1 MKRQRKIAIAL
12 SSVFVLLMGLISLV
26 GFNLAQASDDIP
38 ATVQICL
45 PPSTQNAKVWGVVD
59 TETGSYHL
67 IGTTWTEG
75 DEDIYQE
82 VLIYRAPEDTCRSL
96 LPENDPVLSH
106 YISLQ
111 LARELAL
118 QRYTR
123 VLQEQGGREAYQQQ
137 LADYLT
143 SAPEGTRSEF
153 PPEHIW
159 ALEQL
164 GIELPTDSYEVL
176 P

>member
-1 MKRQRKIAIAL
+1 MRRNRTL
-12 SSVFVLLMGLISLV
+12 VLPFLGILILLISLIASV
-26 GFNLAQASDDIP
+26 SLNLARASDDIP
-38 ATVQICL
+38 ATVQTCL

-75 DEDIYQE
+75 DEDVYQE
-82 VLIYRAPEDTCRSL
+82 VLIYLAPEETCRSL
-96 LPENDPVLSH
+96 LPENDPVISH
-106 YISLQ
+106 YVPLQ

-137 LADYLT
+137 LTDYLT

-164 GIELPTDSYEVL
+164 GIELPIDSYEVL

>member
-1 MKRQRKIAIAL
+1 MRRNRTL
-12 SSVFVLLMGLISLV
+12 MLPLLGMLILLISLIASV
-26 GFNLAQASDDIP
+26 SLNLARASDDIP
-38 ATVQICL
+38 ANVQTCL
-45 PPSTQNAKVWGVVD
+45 PPSTQSAKVWGVVD
-59 TETGSYHL
+59 TKTGSYHL
-67 IGTTWTEG
+67 IGTSWTER
-75 DEDIYQE
+75 EEAVYQE
-82 VLIYRAPEDTCRSL
+82 VLIYLNPEETCRSL

-106 YISLQ
+106 YVPLQ

-123 VLQEQGGREAYQQQ
+123 VLQEQGGQEAYQQQ
-137 LADYLT
+137 LTDYLT